1 MTNEKRR
8 MGADLLEAGKETG
21 KRIRLFFVKSGM
33 DMPFLIILLLILAV
47 GLVSLYS
54 ASYAY
59 AYYYHDNSYMYISRQ
74 LVIALIGVGVML
86 AVSTVDYHILKKFTF
101 PVLAIAIILLV
112 VVLFI
117 PSQSGIRRWIPLPVV
132 GQFQPSEVA
141 KFALIL
147 VFAHLMSLNYK
158 KMKTFTVGF
167 LPYLIIMM
175 IIAGLV
181 FIEPHLSGTILL
193 LSIGLIM
200 MYVGGTR
207 IGYLL
212 GLIGL
217 GVAAVLV
224 LVFVMGYE
232 QDRIAVWQD
241 PIGVYEGDIV
251 FPDGQSG
258 RDAAWQTVQSLYAIG
273 SGGFMGQGLGNS
285 RQKHLFLPEP
295 HNDFIFSVVCE
306 ELGFVGALAV
316 IILFGLLVW
325 RGFVIGMKAPDKFGS
340 LLAIGLTAQIGM
352 QVALNLAVVTNTIPN
367 TGISLPFFSYGG
379 TSLLMLLAQMG
390 IVLSISRHTKKE
402 GQ

>member
-1 MTNEKRR
+1 MTREKRAI
-8 MGADLLEAGKETG
+8 GADLLETG
-21 KRIRLFFVKSGM
+21 QKTRNRIRLFFVKSGM

-59 AYYYHDNSYMYISRQ
+59 AYYYHENSYMYITRQ
-74 LVIALIGVGVML
+74 LLVALGGVALML
-86 AVSTVDYHILKKFTF
+86 FVSTFDYHILKKFAF
-101 PVLAIAIILLV
+101 PVLGISILLLV
-112 VVLFI
+112 IVLFL
-117 PSQSGIRRWIPLPVV
+117 PSQSGIHRWIPIPII

-141 KFALIL
+141 KFGQIL

-167 LPYLIIMM
+167 LPYLGIMGIIC
-175 IIAGLV
+175 GLV
-181 FIEPHLSGTILL
+181 FIEPHLSCTILL

-207 IGYLL
+207 LIYLV

-217 GVAAVLV
+217 GAVAIFVMI
-224 LVFVMGYE
+224 FVMGYE

-241 PIGVYEGDIV
+241 PIGVYESDIV
-251 FPDGQSG
+251 FPDGQTG

-316 IILFGLLVW
+316 IILFALLVW

-390 IVLSISRHTKKE
+390 VVLSISRHTKKE
-402 GQ
+402 GS